1 MGAQKSIHAGK
12 AKIDLNVD
20 LTHKLCG
27 ALLLPPPVRNSSDP
41 FSQII
46 GRLCI
51 KHPGLFGRSEKLDF
65 LWDKGLHDSNLLIA
79 LRRPGAER
87 FAQQSFVVQHSIA
100 PEIGVHGLPT
110 EHYPHSGIGWINLS
124 RFSAGVELTEP
135 ATSNWSSSTSIRFE
149 HVRPISNE
157 GRSIM
162 TDIDGLPIT
171 CSGRSHDNMF
181 VLKQESQFAT
191 INENNFAR
199 LTVQMEQGLPLLSK
213 WLIFNRFKFIAS
225 KGLRL
230 GKALLVASL
239 TGGSIVGD
247 MAPYQAFAIG
257 GPGSVRGYTEGAIGS
272 GRSYLVT
279 NNELTVPL
287 AKQLEGALFMD
298 YGTDLG
304 SARLVPGH
312 PALRQGKPGYG
323 FGFGYG
329 LRFNSKLGQLRLDYA
344 MNAYNQTTL
353 YFGVNNVGS

>member
-12 AKIDLNVD
+12 AKIDFNVD

-27 ALLLPPPVRNSSDP
+27 ALLVPPPRDSSNP

-46 GRLCI
+46 GRLCV
-51 KHPGLFGRSEKLDF
+51 KHPGLFGRNEKLDF
-65 LWDKGLHDSNLLIA
+65 LWDKGLYDSNLLFA
-79 LRRPGAER
+79 FRRPRAER
-87 FAQQSFVVQHSIA
+87 FSQQSFVIQHSIA
-100 PEIGVHGLPT
+100 PEIGVHGLRT
-110 EHYPHSGIGWINLS
+110 EHYPHSGTGWINLS
-124 RFSAGVELTEP
+124 RLSAGVELTEP
-135 ATSNWSSSTSIRFE
+135 ATSNWSSSTSVRFE
-149 HVRPISNE
+149 HVRPINNE

-162 TDIDGLPIT
+162 TDVDGVPIT

-181 VLKQESQFAT
+181 VLKQESQYAT
-191 INENNFAR
+191 ADENNFGR
-199 LTVQMEQGLPLLSK
+199 LTFQIEQGLPLLSR

-225 KGLRL
+225 KGVRA
-230 GKALLVASL
+230 GPALLVTSL

-272 GRSYLVT
+272 GRSCLVA

-287 AKQLEGALFMD
+287 TKLLEGVIFMD

-304 SARLVPGH
+304 SAHLVPGY

-329 LRFNSKLGQLRLDYA
+329 FRFNSKLGQLRVDYA
-344 MNAYNQTTL
+344 INARHQKTL
-353 YFGVNNVGS
+353 YFGINNVAS